1 MGRAVSGGG
10 KRKPAA
16 AKASR
21 QSAKVS
27 RYRRPQTH
35 TARVPFTP
43 MRNNAKRA
51 VRFVVDN
58 TYKSIPVHE
67 AKLDRSGRYHKL
79 HEYTLYVDIVYGD
92 PDLIRHVRFYLGPT
106 FHPQTFVCSSPIRV
120 NRPNGLP
127 AWRFSTT
134 QQVYGAR
141 KATITL
147 VGVKGSVDTH
157 MIADM
162 MPRSAGDVFVAESHG
177 EGKQYH
183 SNGWKIVPDGS
194 IVCNRNMP
202 RCNKFELVSN
212 ILDGGKG
219 LDQIYHVTRALG
231 RARIQ
236 INKSMGFHVHVD
248 VLGYSIE
255 QLIKICQNFIKYED
269 VMDSFMPQ
277 SRRSGSR
284 ECNAYFRSN
293 RSSVVGNTNTQR
305 HESLADCRSI
315 EELAQQMNEDGR
327 YYKLNLQNLVTRRQS
342 TLEFRQHS
350 ATLNYEKISAWVR
363 FCIWMVRTSA
373 RLKTPTPFME
383 NCDLKF
389 QFDALF
395 QYVIKDRALRDFYKR
410 QQEVEDQ
417 CCSECTTGRRAL

>member
-16 AKASR
+16 TKASR

-67 AKLDRSGRYHKL
+67 AKLDRSGRYRKL
-79 HEYTLYVDIVYGD
+79 HEYTLYVDIIYGD

-134 QQVYGAR
+134 QQVCGAR
-141 KATITL
+141 RATITL
-147 VGVKGSVDTH
+147 VGVKGSKTVVTHHIHLDDDRRKCKVYAFREPKGRAPHRKVKIDDAQKFGVELELSSPLGVDTN

-202 RCNKFELVSN
+202 TCNKFELVSN

-255 QLIKICQNFIKYED
+255 QLIKICQNFIK
-269 VMDSFMPQ
+269 V
-277 SRRSGSR
+277 
-284 ECNAYFRSN
+284 C
-293 RSSVVGNTNTQR
+293 
-305 HESLADCRSI
+305 
-315 EELAQQMNEDGR
+315 
-327 YYKLNLQNLVTRRQS
+327 
-342 TLEFRQHS
+342 
-350 ATLNYEKISAWVR
+350 
-363 FCIWMVRTSA
+363 
-373 RLKTPTPFME
+373 
-383 NCDLKF
+383 
-389 QFDALF
+389 
-395 QYVIKDRALRDFYKR
+395 
-410 QQEVEDQ
+410 
-417 CCSECTTGRRAL
+417 